1 MVTKIFTTTNTHSA
15 HVRWYGV
22 WSGGRAYIKP
32 SVRLGRKVGLCAATT
47 VIWLKK
53 SIASNDRGILSAAEL
68 GPEHLM
74 AIVQGACVV
83 RSIPGCSKGNAV
95 LPYILSL
102 LQSQNLKTCGGVLG
116 SGPIPPEMITQL
128 LNRSGYT
135 LLCFSPSVG
144 NGHLVAIRYE
154 NQILQ
159 MFDAN
164 QGLFQYSEKSSF
176 IQHMYGLFM
185 GEYSDMIGGKWG
197 VFKVIADM

>member
-1 MVTKIFTTTNTHSA
+1 MVTKIFTTTNSHSA
-15 HVRWYGV
+15 CVRWYGV
-22 WSGGRAYIKP
+22 WSGGRAYMKP
-32 SVRLGRKVGLCAATT
+32 STRSRGKVGLCAATT

-53 SIASNDRGILSAAEL
+53 SIASNGRGILSAAEL
-68 GPEHLM
+68 GPEHLV
-74 AIVQGACVV
+74 AIVQGACAV

-102 LQSQNLKTCGGVLG
+102 LQSQNLKACGGVIG

-135 LLCFSPSVG
+135 LLCFSPPVG
-144 NGHLVAIRYE
+144 NGHLMAIRYE
-154 NQILQ
+154 NQTLQ

-164 QGLFQYSEKSSF
+164 QGLFQYSEESSF

-185 GEYSDMIGGKWG
+185 REYSGIIGGKWG
-197 VFKVIADM
+197 VFKVISDM